1 MRILD
6 YYNFI
11 LESRGDIKCPAILST
26 SFINKCR
33 EINSPI
39 SNSLI
44 DMDRKMSSYTFI
56 NCGLNGETI
65 QYSEA
70 ERVVSELDKIYKK
83 YDSNFNAQKFIS
95 KISNPEPD
103 NYYWNKNKVDI
114 KVGRFIRR
122 FLSESNF
129 TDSQIEDFV
138 NKWKSLSNKGE
149 KFEYWLGQKIPE
161 AYETRN
167 YLGEHGYNP
176 LWNSCM
182 NDRTELV
189 DFYVFIRGLNMVV
202 LLNNENKILGRSLLW
217 EDVEGRKFL
226 DRIYYIN
233 DWDYFKFIDLAKKN
247 GWYYKA
253 KNKSYSDWI
262 LNGDVKKIEVKIKYP
277 KEAIQP
283 DMFPYLDT
291 FYFLSEQGFLSN
303 VEPKE
308 GSFFVLNGTDGESEY
323 YSGLRDI
330 YGNDIENDDDY
341 IFSKTQNGL
350 IGLNNAEHVQ
360 YDEFDDY
367 IEIEYL
373 KNPKNGFT
381 YDKNEQQWY
390 KKEDLD
396 KMKSSK

>member
-1 MRILD
+1 MGILD

-11 LESRGDIKCPAILST
+11 LESRGDMKCPAILST

-39 SNSLI
+39 SDYLI
-44 DMDRKMSSYTFI
+44 KMDRKPSSYTFI
-56 NCGLNGETI
+56 NCGISGETI

-70 ERVVSELDKIYKK
+70 ERVVSDLDKIYKK
-83 YDSNFNAQKFIS
+83 HDSNFNAQNFLS

-103 NYYWNKNKVDI
+103 NDVWSKNRVDI

-167 YLGEHGYNP
+167 YFGEYSYNP

-189 DFYVFIRGLNMVV
+189 DFYVFIRGLNVVV
-202 LLNNENKILGRSLLW
+202 LLNSDNKILGRALLW
-217 EDVEGRKFL
+217 EDIEGRKFL

-253 KNKSYSDWI
+253 KNRSLSDWV
-262 LNGDVKKIEVKIKYP
+262 LNGHDKKIKVKIKYP

-283 DMFPYLDT
+283 GMFPYLDT

-303 VEPKE
+303 VEPQE
-308 GSFFVLNGTDGESEY
+308 GPFFVLNGTCGESEY

-330 YGNDIENDDDY
+330 YGNDIENEDDY

-350 IGLNNAEHVQ
+350 IDLSNSEHVQ
-360 YDEFDDY
+360 YDGFDDY
-367 IEIEYL
+367 IEIQYL
-373 KNPKNGFT
+373 KDPKNGFKFNN
-381 YDKNEQQWY
+381 DEQQWY

-396 KMKSSK
+396 

>member
-39 SNSLI
+39 RDYLI
-44 DMDRKMSSYTFI
+44 NMDRKMSSYTFI
-56 NCGLNGETI
+56 NCGVNGETI
-65 QYSEA
+65 QYSES
-70 ERVVSELDKIYKK
+70 ERVVSDLDKIYKK
-83 YDSNFNAQKFIS
+83 HDSNFNAQNFLL
-95 KISNPEPD
+95 KISNPDPD
-103 NYYWNKNKVDI
+103 NDVWSKNKVDI

-167 YLGEHGYNP
+167 YLGEEGYNP

-202 LLNNENKILGRSLLW
+202 LLNNENKILGRALLW

-253 KNKSYSDWI
+253 KNKSYSDWV
-262 LNGDVKKIEVKIKYP
+262 LNGDDKKIEVKIKFA

-283 DMFPYLDT
+283 GMFPYLDT

-308 GSFFVLNGTDGESEY
+308 GPFFVLNGTDGESEY

-330 YGNDIENDDDY
+330 YGNDIENEDDY

-350 IGLNNAEHVQ
+350 IDLSNSEHVQ
-360 YDEFDDY
+360 YDGFDDY

-373 KNPKNGFT
+373 KDPKNGF
-381 YDKNEQQWY
+381 YFDDDVQEWY

-396 KMKSSK
+396 